1 MSFAKAEE
9 SLLALLFRVDVTISE
24 LSTFTLLQIKF
35 PLAQAAPEAA
45 TLAIVN
51 LPGFPEDVH
60 PVVSQILKQEAI

>member
-1 MSFAKAEE
+1 MIF
-9 SLLALLFRVDVTISE
+9 E

-45 TLAIVN
+45 TLATVN

>member
-9 SLLALLFRVDVTISE
+9 PLPELLFCLYFMTFE
-24 LSTFTLLQIKF
+24 LSTFTLLQIRF

>member
-9 SLLALLFRVDVTISE
+9 SLPVLLFHVYVMIFE
-24 LSTFTLLQIKF
+24 LSTFTLLQVKF

-45 TLAIVN
+45 TLAIVS

-60 PVVSQILKQEAI
+60 PVVSHILKQEAI

>member
-1 MSFAKAEE
+1 MIF
-9 SLLALLFRVDVTISE
+9 E

-35 PLAQAAPEAA
+35 PIVEAAPEAA

-51 LPGFPEDVH
+51 LPGLPEDVH